1 VPHVGSVG
9 QPSGRRYFR
18 TVLNRA
24 ATHLHL
30 VTSPIDRLRIEAVFD
45 ALADLST
52 DEQMAYLDRTA
63 SDDPELRA
71 EVLRLLQAHR
81 RPEGF
86 LEAPL
91 AQLAKG
97 FFDDAEALAPGETP
111 DRIGPWRIVRP
122 IGRGGMAT
130 VYLAQ
135 DLRHDRLIAVKVLH
149 AGLATTLG
157 PERFQ
162 REIRV
167 AAQLQHP
174 QILPVYDSGADAG
187 VLWFTMPYV
196 EGETLRQRLQRTGA
210 LPVAEASRILGYIAR
225 ALAYAHRR
233 GVIHRDVKPENVL
246 ISQENIFLADF
257 GISKPVDAAANQ
269 YLTTGGLVVG
279 TPTYMAPEQAAGD
292 PATDHRADIYAFG
305 ILAYELLAGEPPFA
319 KLPLRLLFAAHA
331 SREPEPIARRR
342 PDVPRPLASL
352 IARCLRKDP
361 AERWDSADSLCD
373 ALQATALPAPS
384 SSTAGVDPSG
394 VREPSPAG
402 AGAEHLEPA
411 RAAFARTAWREA
423 YDGLRSAD
431 AAGELEAEDL
441 ERLAEAAWWL
451 SNGTASRRARERAY
465 RQYLQRGERRAAA
478 WAALALA
485 EDHFHRLARSVGQG
499 WLRRAERHLKDLP
512 DAPERG
518 WLYRLRFVVALEAER
533 KPEEAMEYA
542 DRALEIARRV
552 GDVDLEALALQD
564 RGRVLVALG
573 RVKEGMALMD
583 EAMTA
588 ATAGELTPRTTGR
601 AYCNMMSTCEQ
612 LGDVGRA
619 AEWYDAAHSWSEP
632 YSASGYP
639 GICRVHRAGILRL
652 RGSLSE
658 AEHEARRA
666 ADELVDFLADVAGEA
681 FYELGEIRLRMG
693 DLPGAGEM
701 FSEAH
706 ARGRDPQPGLA
717 LLRLAEGKSEAA
729 RSMIARALFEP
740 GLTALARA
748 KLLPALVEIN
758 VACGEIDAAA
768 EGVLE
773 LETITMT
780 YSSPAL
786 VASSALARGR
796 VELARGQAEQA
807 MLHLRRAC
815 RLWAEIDLPIEL
827 ARTRLLLSRAY
838 SALGN
843 SGEAELEERAAQAAM
858 ERIGAGAPQ
867 RG

>member
-1 VPHVGSVG
+1 MS
-9 QPSGRRYFR
+9 PSPPER
-18 TVLNRA
+18 
-24 ATHLHL
+24 
-30 VTSPIDRLRIEAVFD
+30 SRIEAVFD
-45 ALADLST
+45 ALVDLST

-63 SDDPELRA
+63 SDDPELRE

-81 RPEGF
+81 RSGGF

-91 AQLAKG
+91 AQMVKG
-97 FFDDAEALAPGETP
+97 LFDDAELLAPGGTP
-111 DRIGPWRIVRP
+111 DRIGPWQIVRR
-122 IGRGGMAT
+122 IGSGGMAT
-130 VYLAQ
+130 VYLAK
-135 DLRHDRLIAVKVLH
+135 DLRHDRPIAVKVLH
-149 AGLATTLG
+149 PELAASLG

-187 VLWFTMPYV
+187 LLWFTMPYV
-196 EGETLRQRLQRTGA
+196 DGETLRQRLQRTGP
-210 LPVAEASRILGYIAR
+210 LPVPEASRILGYIAR

-246 ISQENIFLADF
+246 ISRENVFLADF

-269 YLTTGGLVVG
+269 YVTTGGLVVG
-279 TPTYMAPEQAAGD
+279 TPTYMAPEQAAAD

-319 KLPLRLLFAAHA
+319 KLPLGLLFAAHA
-331 SREPEPIARRR
+331 SREPEPITRRR
-342 PDVPRPLASL
+342 TDVPRSLASL

-361 AERWDSADSLCD
+361 AERWESADALWEV
-373 ALQATALPAPS
+373 LQATAFSEPS
-384 SSTAGVDPSG
+384 SSMPGVDLSG
-394 VREPSPAG
+394 VREPSPA

-411 RAAFARTAWREA
+411 RAAFVRTAWREA
-423 YDGLRSAD
+423 YDGLCAAD
-431 AAGELEAEDL
+431 TAGELEAEDL

-451 SNGTASRRARERAY
+451 SNGTASLRARERAY
-465 RQYLQRGERRAAA
+465 RRYLQRGERRAAA

-552 GDVDLEALALQD
+552 GDTDLEALSLQD
-564 RGRVLVALG
+564 RGRAMVVLG
-573 RVKEGMALMD
+573 RVKEGMALID

-619 AEWYDAAHSWSEP
+619 VEWSEAAQSWAEP
-632 YSASGYP
+632 YTGSGYP
-639 GICRVHRAGILRL
+639 GICRVHRASILRL
-652 RGSLSE
+652 RGSLKE

-666 ADELVDFLADVAGEA
+666 AEELVDFLADVAGEA

-693 DLPGAGEM
+693 DLSGAGEM
-701 FSEAH
+701 FCEAH

-717 LLRLAEGKSEAA
+717 LLRLAEGKSKVA
-729 RSMIARALFEP
+729 RSMIERVLTEP

-748 KLLPALVEIN
+748 KLLPAVVEIR
-758 VACGEIDAAA
+758 VACGEMAAAA
-768 EGVLE
+768 EGTSE
-773 LETITMT
+773 LETITTT
-780 YSSPAL
+780 YTSPAL
-786 VASSALARGR
+786 VASASLARGR
-796 VELARGQAEQA
+796 VALALGEAEQA
-807 MLHLRRAC
+807 MVHLRRAC
-815 RLWAEIDLPIEL
+815 RIWTEIDLPLEL
-827 ARTRLLLSRAY
+827 AQTRLLLSGAY
-838 SALGN
+838 LALGN
-843 SGEAELEERAAQAAM
+843 SDEAELEERTARVAM
-858 ERIGAGAPQ
+858 ERIGTGALRRERLTPN
-867 RG
+867 

>member
-1 VPHVGSVG
+1 M
-9 QPSGRRYFR
+9 
-18 TVLNRA
+18 
-24 ATHLHL
+24 
-30 VTSPIDRLRIEAVFD
+30 SPPTDRFRIEAVFD
-45 ALADLST
+45 ALVDLST
-52 DEQMAYLDRTA
+52 DEQMAYLDRTV
-63 SDDPELRA
+63 SDDPELRE

-81 RPEGF
+81 HSEGF

-91 AQLAKG
+91 AHLAKG
-97 FFDDAEALAPGETP
+97 FFDDAEPLAPGGTP

-149 AGLATTLG
+149 PGLAATLG

-210 LPVAEASRILGYIAR
+210 LSVAEASRILGYIAR

-246 ISQENIFLADF
+246 ISQDNVFLADF
-257 GISKPVDAAANQ
+257 GISKPVDAAANP

-279 TPTYMAPEQAAGD
+279 TPTYMAPEQAAAD

-305 ILAYELLAGEPPFA
+305 ILAYELLTGEAPFVN
-319 KLPLRLLFAAHA
+319 LPLGLLFAAHA
-331 SREPEPIARRR
+331 SKEPEPIARRR
-342 PDVPRPLASL
+342 PDLPLPLASL
-352 IARCLRKDP
+352 IARCLRKAP
-361 AERWDSADSLCD
+361 AERWESADALCD
-373 ALQATALPAPS
+373 VLQANATPPPS
-384 SSTAGVDPSG
+384 SSMAGVDPSG
-394 VREPSPAG
+394 VREPSPAV

-423 YDGLRSAD
+423 YDGLSAAD

-441 ERLAEAAWWL
+441 ERLAEASWWL
-451 SNGTASRRARERAY
+451 SNGTASLRARDRAY
-465 RQYLQRGERRAAA
+465 RRYLQRGERRAAA
-478 WAALALA
+478 WVALALA

-518 WLYRLRFVVALEAER
+518 WLYRLKFVVALEAER
-533 KPEEAMEYA
+533 KPDEAMEYA

-552 GDVDLEALALQD
+552 GDADLEALALQD
-564 RGRVLVALG
+564 QGRALVALG
-573 RVKEGMALMD
+573 RVKEGMALID
-583 EAMTA
+583 EAMAA
-588 ATAGELTPRTTGR
+588 ATAGQLTPRTTGR

-619 AEWYDAAHSWSEP
+619 AEWNDVAHSWAEP
-632 YSASGYP
+632 YTGSGYP

-652 RGSLSE
+652 RGSLKE
-658 AEHEARRA
+658 AEREARRA
-666 ADELVDFLADVAGEA
+666 AEELVDFLADVAGEA
-681 FYELGEIRLRMG
+681 FYELGEIRLRVG
-693 DLPGAGEM
+693 DLTGAEEM
-701 FSEAH
+701 FNEAH
-706 ARGRDPQPGLA
+706 ARGRDPHPGLA
-717 LLRLAEGKSEAA
+717 LLRLAEGNSEAA
-729 RSMIARALFEP
+729 RSMIARVLFDP
-740 GLTALARA
+740 SLTALARA

-758 VACGEIDAAA
+758 VACGQIDAAA
-768 EGVLE
+768 QGVSE
-773 LETITMT
+773 LETITAT
-780 YSSPAL
+780 YTSPAL
-786 VASSALARGR
+786 VASGALARGR

-807 MLHLRRAC
+807 VLHLRRAC

-827 ARTRLLLSRAY
+827 AHTRLLLSRAY
-838 SALGN
+838 AALGN
-843 SGEAELEERAAQAAM
+843 SGEAELEERTAQAAL
-858 ERIGAGAPQ
+858 ERIRAGALQ
-867 RG
+867 RE

>member
-1 VPHVGSVG
+1 MID
-9 QPSGRRYFR
+9 
-18 TVLNRA
+18 VLDG
-24 ATHLHL
+24 LG
-30 VTSPIDRLRIEAVFD
+30 V
-45 ALADLST
+45 ALAGRYSL
-52 DEQMAYLDRTA
+52 ER
-63 SDDPELRA
+63 EL
-71 EVLRLLQAHR
+71 
-81 RPEGF
+81 
-86 LEAPL
+86 
-91 AQLAKG
+91 
-97 FFDDAEALAPGETP
+97 
-111 DRIGPWRIVRP
+111 
-122 IGRGGMAT
+122 GRGGMAT

-135 DLRHDRLIAVKVLH
+135 DLRHDRPIAVKVLH
-149 AGLATTLG
+149 PELAATLG

-196 EGETLRQRLQRTGA
+196 EGETLRQRLQHTGA
-210 LPVAEASRILGYIAR
+210 LPVPEAARILGYVAR

-246 ISQENIFLADF
+246 ISQENVFLADF
-257 GISKPVDAAANQ
+257 GVAKPLDAAANQ
-269 YLTTGGLVVG
+269 YLTTGGMVVG
-279 TPTYMAPEQAAGD
+279 TPTYMAPEQAAAD
-292 PATDHRADIYAFG
+292 PATNHRADIYAFG
-305 ILAYELLAGEPPFA
+305 ILAYELLTGEPPFA
-319 KLPLRLLFAAHA
+319 NLPLGLLFAAHA
-331 SREPEPIARRR
+331 SREPEPITRRR
-342 PDVPRPLASL
+342 PDVPSPLASL

-361 AERWDSADSLCD
+361 AERWDSAD
-373 ALQATALPAPS
+373 ALGGVLEATALPAAS
-384 SSTAGVDPSG
+384 LSMVAVDPSG
-394 VREPSPAG
+394 LSEPCSAV
-402 AGAEHLEPA
+402 AGAEHLIPA

-423 YDGLRSAD
+423 YDGLRTAD
-431 AAGELEAEDL
+431 AAHTLEAEDL

-451 SNGTASRRARERAY
+451 SDGTASLRARERAY
-465 RQYLQRGERRAAA
+465 RKYLQRVAPRAAA
-478 WAALALA
+478 WVALALA

-499 WLRRAERHLKDLP
+499 WLRRAERHLEGLP
-512 DAPERG
+512 DVPERG
-518 WLYRLRFVVALEAER
+518 WLYRLKFVVALEAER
-533 KPEEAMEYA
+533 KPHEAMEYA

-552 GDVDLEALALQD
+552 GDTDLEALALQD
-564 RGRVLVALG
+564 RGRALVVVG
-573 RVKEGMALMD
+573 RVKEGMALID

-619 AEWYDAAHSWSEP
+619 AEWYDAAHSWPEP
-632 YSASGYP
+632 YPGSGYP
-639 GICRVHRAGILRL
+639 GICRVHRAGLLRL
-652 RGSLSE
+652 RGSLRE

-701 FSEAH
+701 FSKAH

-729 RSMIARALFEP
+729 RSMIVRALFEP

-768 EGVLE
+768 EGVLQ
-773 LETITMT
+773 LETITTT
-780 YSSPAL
+780 YTSPAL
-786 VASSALARGR
+786 VASGALARGR
-796 VELARGQAEQA
+796 VELVRGQAEQA

-827 ARTRLLLSRAY
+827 AQTRLLLSRAY

-858 ERIGAGAPQ
+858 DRIGAGAL
-867 RG
+867 RRE

>member
-1 VPHVGSVG
+1 MID
-9 QPSGRRYFR
+9 
-18 TVLNRA
+18 VLDG
-24 ATHLHL
+24 LG
-30 VTSPIDRLRIEAVFD
+30 V
-45 ALADLST
+45 ALAGRYSL
-52 DEQMAYLDRTA
+52 ER
-63 SDDPELRA
+63 EL
-71 EVLRLLQAHR
+71 
-81 RPEGF
+81 
-86 LEAPL
+86 
-91 AQLAKG
+91 
-97 FFDDAEALAPGETP
+97 
-111 DRIGPWRIVRP
+111 
-122 IGRGGMAT
+122 GRGGMAT

-135 DLRHDRLIAVKVLH
+135 DLRHDRPIAVKVLH
-149 AGLATTLG
+149 PELAATLG

-196 EGETLRQRLQRTGA
+196 EGETLRQRLQHTGA
-210 LPVAEASRILGYIAR
+210 LPVPEAARILGYVAR

-246 ISQENIFLADF
+246 ISQENVFLADF
-257 GISKPVDAAANQ
+257 GVAKPLDAAANQ
-269 YLTTGGLVVG
+269 YLTTGGMVVG
-279 TPTYMAPEQAAGD
+279 TPTYMAPEQAAAD
-292 PATDHRADIYAFG
+292 PATNHRADIYAFG
-305 ILAYELLAGEPPFA
+305 ILAYELLTGEPPFA
-319 KLPLRLLFAAHA
+319 NLPLGLLFAAHA
-331 SREPEPIARRR
+331 SREPEPITRRR
-342 PDVPRPLASL
+342 PDVPSPLASL

-361 AERWDSADSLCD
+361 AERWDSAD
-373 ALQATALPAPS
+373 ALGGVLEATALPAAS
-384 SSTAGVDPSG
+384 LSMVAVDPSG
-394 VREPSPAG
+394 LSEPCSAV
-402 AGAEHLEPA
+402 AGAEHLIPA

-423 YDGLRSAD
+423 YDGLRTAD
-431 AAGELEAEDL
+431 AAHALEAEDL

-451 SNGTASRRARERAY
+451 SDGTASLRARERAY
-465 RQYLQRGERRAAA
+465 RKYLQRVAPRAAA
-478 WAALALA
+478 WVALALA

-499 WLRRAERHLKDLP
+499 WLRRAERHLEGLP
-512 DAPERG
+512 DVPERG
-518 WLYRLRFVVALEAER
+518 WLYRLKFVVALEAER
-533 KPEEAMEYA
+533 KPHEAMEYA

-552 GDVDLEALALQD
+552 GDTDLEALALQD
-564 RGRVLVALG
+564 RGRALVVVG
-573 RVKEGMALMD
+573 RVKEGMALID

-632 YSASGYP
+632 YPGSGYP
-639 GICRVHRAGILRL
+639 GICRVHRAGLLRL
-652 RGSLSE
+652 RGSLRE

-701 FSEAH
+701 FSKAH

-729 RSMIARALFEP
+729 RSMIVRALFEP

-768 EGVLE
+768 EGVLQ
-773 LETITMT
+773 LETITTT
-780 YSSPAL
+780 YTSPAL
-786 VASSALARGR
+786 VASGALARGR
-796 VELARGQAEQA
+796 VELVRGQAEQA

-827 ARTRLLLSRAY
+827 AQTRLLLSRAY

-858 ERIGAGAPQ
+858 DRIGAGAL
-867 RG
+867 RRE

>member
-1 VPHVGSVG
+1 MID
-9 QPSGRRYFR
+9 
-18 TVLNRA
+18 VLDG
-24 ATHLHL
+24 LG
-30 VTSPIDRLRIEAVFD
+30 V
-45 ALADLST
+45 ALAGRYSV
-52 DEQMAYLDRTA
+52 ER
-63 SDDPELRA
+63 EL
-71 EVLRLLQAHR
+71 
-81 RPEGF
+81 
-86 LEAPL
+86 
-91 AQLAKG
+91 
-97 FFDDAEALAPGETP
+97 
-111 DRIGPWRIVRP
+111 
-122 IGRGGMAT
+122 GRGGMAT

-135 DLRHDRLIAVKVLH
+135 DLRHDRPIAVKVLH
-149 AGLATTLG
+149 PELAATLG

-174 QILPVYDSGADAG
+174 QILPVYDSGADSG

-210 LPVAEASRILGYIAR
+210 LPVGEASRILGYIAR

-246 ISQENIFLADF
+246 ISQDNVFLADF
-257 GISKPVDAAANQ
+257 GIAKPVDAAANQ
-269 YLTTGGLVVG
+269 FLTTGGMVVG
-279 TPTYMAPEQAAGD
+279 TPTYMAPEQAAAD

-305 ILAYELLAGEPPFA
+305 ILAYELLAGEPLFA
-319 KLPLRLLFAAHA
+319 NLPLGLLFAAHA

-342 PDVPRPLASL
+342 PEVPPPLASL
-352 IARCLRKDP
+352 IARCLGKDP
-361 AERWDSADSLCD
+361 AERWDSADALCGVLE
-373 ALQATALPAPS
+373 AIALPAAS
-384 SSTAGVDPSG
+384 SSIVAVGRYGLS
-394 VREPSPAG
+394 EPSPAV

-423 YDGLRSAD
+423 YDGLRTAD

-451 SNGTASRRARERAY
+451 SDGTTSLRARGRAY
-465 RQYLQRGERRAAA
+465 RNYLQRGELRAAA
-478 WAALALA
+478 WVALALA

-499 WLRRAERHLKDLP
+499 WLSRAERHLEGLP
-512 DAPERG
+512 DVPERG
-518 WLYRLRFVVALEAER
+518 WLYRLKFVVALEAER
-533 KPEEAMEYA
+533 KPDEAMEYA

-552 GDVDLEALALQD
+552 GDTDLEALALQD

-573 RVKEGMALMD
+573 RVKEGMALID
-583 EAMTA
+583 ETMTA
-588 ATAGELTPRTTGR
+588 ATAGQLTPRTTGR

-632 YSASGYP
+632 YAGSGYP

-652 RGSLSE
+652 RGSLKE

-666 ADELVDFLADVAGEA
+666 AEELVDFLADVAGEA

-693 DLPGAGEM
+693 DLPGAEAM
-701 FSEAH
+701 FNEAH

-717 LLRLAEGKSEAA
+717 LLRLAEGKSEVA
-729 RSMIARALFEP
+729 RSMISRVLFEP
-740 GLTALARA
+740 GLTSLARA

-768 EGVLE
+768 GGVSE
-773 LETITMT
+773 LETITTT
-780 YSSPAL
+780 YTSPAL
-786 VASSALARGR
+786 VASGALARGR
-796 VELARGQAEQA
+796 VELVRGQAEEA
-807 MLHLRRAC
+807 VLHLRRAC
-815 RLWAEIDLPIEL
+815 RLWSEIDLPIEL
-827 ARTRLLLSRAY
+827 AQTRLLLSRAY

-843 SGEAELEERAAQAAM
+843 ADEAELEERTAQAAM
-858 ERIGAGAPQ
+858 DRIGAGALRYIRNDPIEAERREGGAQ
-867 RG
+867 IHLRQHPSS

>member
-1 VPHVGSVG
+1 MID
-9 QPSGRRYFR
+9 
-18 TVLNRA
+18 VLDG
-24 ATHLHL
+24 LG
-30 VTSPIDRLRIEAVFD
+30 V
-45 ALADLST
+45 ALAGRYSL
-52 DEQMAYLDRTA
+52 ER
-63 SDDPELRA
+63 EL
-71 EVLRLLQAHR
+71 
-81 RPEGF
+81 
-86 LEAPL
+86 
-91 AQLAKG
+91 
-97 FFDDAEALAPGETP
+97 
-111 DRIGPWRIVRP
+111 
-122 IGRGGMAT
+122 GRGGMAT

-135 DLRHDRLIAVKVLH
+135 DLRHDRPIAVKVLH
-149 AGLATTLG
+149 PELAATLG

-196 EGETLRQRLQRTGA
+196 EGETLRQRLQHTGA
-210 LPVAEASRILGYIAR
+210 LPVPEAARILGYVAR

-246 ISQENIFLADF
+246 ISQENVFLADF
-257 GISKPVDAAANQ
+257 GVAKPLDAAANQ
-269 YLTTGGLVVG
+269 YLTTGGMVVG
-279 TPTYMAPEQAAGD
+279 TPTYMAPEQAAAD
-292 PATDHRADIYAFG
+292 PATNHRADIYAFG
-305 ILAYELLAGEPPFA
+305 ILAYELLTGEPPFA
-319 KLPLRLLFAAHA
+319 NLPLGLLFAAHA
-331 SREPEPIARRR
+331 SREPEPITRRR
-342 PDVPRPLASL
+342 PDVPSPLASL

-361 AERWDSADSLCD
+361 AERWDSAD
-373 ALQATALPAPS
+373 ALGGVLEATALPAAS
-384 SSTAGVDPSG
+384 LSMVAVDPSG
-394 VREPSPAG
+394 LSEPCSAV
-402 AGAEHLEPA
+402 AGAEHLIPA

-423 YDGLRSAD
+423 YDGLRTAD
-431 AAGELEAEDL
+431 AAHALEAEDL

-451 SNGTASRRARERAY
+451 SDGTASLRARERAY
-465 RQYLQRGERRAAA
+465 RKYLQRVAPRAAA
-478 WAALALA
+478 WVALALA

-499 WLRRAERHLKDLP
+499 WLRRAERHLEGLP
-512 DAPERG
+512 DVPERG
-518 WLYRLRFVVALEAER
+518 WLYRLKFVVALEAER
-533 KPEEAMEYA
+533 KPHEAMEYA

-552 GDVDLEALALQD
+552 GDTDLEALALQD
-564 RGRVLVALG
+564 RGRALVVVG
-573 RVKEGMALMD
+573 RVKEGMALID

-619 AEWYDAAHSWSEP
+619 AEWYDAARSWSEP
-632 YSASGYP
+632 YPGSGYP
-639 GICRVHRAGILRL
+639 GICRVHRAGLLRL
-652 RGSLSE
+652 RGSLRE

-701 FSEAH
+701 FSKAH

-729 RSMIARALFEP
+729 RSMIVRALFEP

-768 EGVLE
+768 EGVLQ
-773 LETITMT
+773 LETITTT
-780 YSSPAL
+780 YTSPAL
-786 VASSALARGR
+786 VASGALARGR
-796 VELARGQAEQA
+796 VELVRGQAGQA

-827 ARTRLLLSRAY
+827 AQTRLLLSRAY

-843 SGEAELEERAAQAAM
+843 SGEAELEVRAAQAAM
-858 ERIGAGAPQ
+858 DRIGAGAL
-867 RG
+867 RRE